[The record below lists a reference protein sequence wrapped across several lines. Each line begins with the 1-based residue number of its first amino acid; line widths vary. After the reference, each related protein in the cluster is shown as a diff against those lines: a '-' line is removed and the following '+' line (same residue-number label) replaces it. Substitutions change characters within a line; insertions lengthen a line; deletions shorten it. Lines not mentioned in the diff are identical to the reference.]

1 MTQQNGRDADV
12 LDEDGES
19 GEASLPGAMGAA
31 ASQHAAVTSEPASS
45 ASPVD
50 STEPA
55 SVAFSADPVSSTGSA
70 DSVDSADP
78 ASPADPASSVD
89 QADSAGSVDS
99 VSPVGLAFSADSANS
114 AGPLS
119 PADPAVTSVFSV
131 ASIAS
136 ATSTPATVP
145 AVPEV
150 PDIPAIP
157 TVLTAASESVNGR
170 DSADSNALSNPAN
183 LGHPADSSTP
193 ENPGSPADSEDPGAP
208 AVTGDFN
215 DYSGSDSSAS
225 HGDSN
230 NHNESGDFGN
240 PVNNDRP
247 SDSTNPVTPSDSTN
261 PATPGDSTNPANPQ
275 TPGDE
280 PNPETLMIEQVEQR
294 DAPVGAAASP
304 NPPQISLAPIKKL
317 RAQFNPLADGL
328 VYLVV
333 FLGGFVGTAVRY
345 GVSAL
350 FPSSGSEFP
359 VGTFIANVAACF
371 LFSLLA
377 ETMAHASWI
386 RRRTRQLLSRGLG
399 LGLCGGLSTM
409 STMAVESLTDM
420 LDHEPWMAVS
430 YMVASVVAGTIC
442 CIAGVLL
449 AHALTA
455 SRAAKSLRRMSGGS
469 KASHNVRRTDSTSV
483 GGGNPAS
490 RHAQASGHAQAS
502 AGGNPTATGGAAAGN
517 DPNMP
522 AAFEPTPITA
532 EIPLVPDPVTGEVH

>member
-1 MTQQNGRDADV
+1 MTQQNGRDVDV
-12 LDEDGES
+12 PDEDGEGS
-19 GEASLPGAMGAA
+19 EASLPGAMGAA
-31 ASQHAAVTSEPASS
+31 VPQRAAVASEPASS
-45 ASPVD
+45 TSPVD
-50 STEPA
+50 SAEPA
-55 SVAFSADPVSSTGSA
+55 SA
-70 DSVDSADP
+70 
-78 ASPADPASSVD
+78 
-89 QADSAGSVDS
+89 
-99 VSPVGLAFSADSANS
+99 AFSADSADS
-114 AGPLS
+114 AGSPA

-136 ATSTPATVP
+136 AASVPASVP

-150 PDIPAIP
+150 PDIPVIS
-157 TVLTAASESVNGR
+157 TVLTSASELVNGQ
-170 DSADSNALSNPAN
+170 DSADSS
-183 LGHPADSSTP
+183 
-193 ENPGSPADSEDPGAP
+193 AP
-208 AVTGDFN
+208 
-215 DYSGSDSSAS
+215 S
-225 HGDSN
+225 
-230 NHNESGDFGN
+230 N
-240 PVNNDRP
+240 PVNP
-247 SDSTNPVTPSDSTN
+247 SGSANHADLGESTDHTTL
-261 PATPGDSTNPANPQ
+261 ANPQ
-275 TPGDE
+275 NPGDE
-280 PNPETLMIEQVEQR
+280 PKPETLMIEQVEQH

-350 FPSSGSEFP
+350 FPSSGTEFP
-359 VGTFIANVAACF
+359 VDTFIANVAACF

-409 STMAVESLTDM
+409 STMAVESLADM

-430 YMVASVVAGTIC
+430 YMVASVVVGTIC
-442 CIAGVLL
+442 CVAGVLL
-449 AHALTA
+449 AHVLTA

-469 KASHNVRRTDSTSV
+469 KASHNPRRANPTSV

-490 RHAQASGHAQAS
+490 GHAQTS
-502 AGGNPTATGGAAAGN
+502 TGGDSTAANGVAAGS

-522 AAFEPTPITA
+522 ASFEPTPITA

>member
-1 MTQQNGRDADV
+1 MTQQNGRDVDV
-12 LDEDGES
+12 SDEDGE
-19 GEASLPGAMGAA
+19 GGGASLPGAMGAA
-31 ASQHAAVTSEPASS
+31 VPQRAAVASEPASS
-45 ASPVD
+45 TSPVD
-50 STEPA
+50 SAEPA
-55 SVAFSADPVSSTGSA
+55 SA
-70 DSVDSADP
+70 
-78 ASPADPASSVD
+78 
-89 QADSAGSVDS
+89 
-99 VSPVGLAFSADSANS
+99 AFSADSADS
-114 AGPLS
+114 AGSPA

-131 ASIAS
+131 ASIVSAAS
-136 ATSTPATVP
+136 VPASVP

-150 PDIPAIP
+150 PDIPVIS
-157 TVLTAASESVNGR
+157 TVLTSASELVNGQ
-170 DSADSNALSNPAN
+170 DSADSS
-183 LGHPADSSTP
+183 
-193 ENPGSPADSEDPGAP
+193 AP
-208 AVTGDFN
+208 
-215 DYSGSDSSAS
+215 S
-225 HGDSN
+225 
-230 NHNESGDFGN
+230 N
-240 PVNNDRP
+240 PVNP
-247 SDSTNPVTPSDSTN
+247 SGSANHADLGESTDHTTL
-261 PATPGDSTNPANPQ
+261 ANPQ
-275 TPGDE
+275 NPGDE
-280 PNPETLMIEQVEQR
+280 PKPETLMIEQVEQH

-350 FPSSGSEFP
+350 FPSSGTEFP
-359 VGTFIANVAACF
+359 VDTFIANVAACF

-409 STMAVESLTDM
+409 STMAVESLADM

-430 YMVASVVAGTIC
+430 YMVASVVVGTIC
-442 CIAGVLL
+442 CVAGVLL
-449 AHALTA
+449 AHVLTA

-469 KASHNVRRTDSTSV
+469 KASHNPRRANPTSV

-490 RHAQASGHAQAS
+490 GHAQTS
-502 AGGNPTATGGAAAGN
+502 TGGDSTAANGVAAGS

-522 AAFEPTPITA
+522 ASFEPTPITA

>member
-1 MTQQNGRDADV
+1 MTQQNGRDVDV
-12 LDEDGES
+12 PDEDGEG

-31 ASQHAAVTSEPASS
+31 VPQRAAVASEPASS
-45 ASPVD
+45 TSPVD
-50 STEPA
+50 SAEPA
-55 SVAFSADPVSSTGSA
+55 SA
-70 DSVDSADP
+70 
-78 ASPADPASSVD
+78 
-89 QADSAGSVDS
+89 
-99 VSPVGLAFSADSANS
+99 AFSADSADS
-114 AGPLS
+114 AGSPA

-136 ATSTPATVP
+136 AASVPASVP

-150 PDIPAIP
+150 PDIPVIS
-157 TVLTAASESVNGR
+157 TVLTSASESVNGR
-170 DSADSNALSNPAN
+170 DSADSS
-183 LGHPADSSTP
+183 
-193 ENPGSPADSEDPGAP
+193 
-208 AVTGDFN
+208 DF
-215 DYSGSDSSAS
+215 S
-225 HGDSN
+225 
-230 NHNESGDFGN
+230 N
-240 PVNNDRP
+240 PVNP
-247 SDSTNPVTPSDSTN
+247 SGSAKHADLGESTDHTTL
-261 PATPGDSTNPANPQ
+261 ANPQ
-275 TPGDE
+275 NPGDE
-280 PNPETLMIEQVEQR
+280 PNPETLMIEQVEQH

-350 FPSSGSEFP
+350 FPSSGTEFP

-409 STMAVESLTDM
+409 STVAVESLTDM

-430 YMVASVVAGTIC
+430 YMVASVVVGTIC
-442 CIAGVLL
+442 CVAGVLL
-449 AHALTA
+449 AHVLTA

-469 KASHNVRRTDSTSV
+469 KASHNPRRANPTSV

-490 RHAQASGHAQAS
+490 GHAQTS
-502 AGGNPTATGGAAAGN
+502 TGGGPTAVNGVTAGS

-522 AAFEPTPITA
+522 ASFEPAPITA

>member
-1 MTQQNGRDADV
+1 MTQQNGRDVDV
-12 LDEDGES
+12 PDEDGEG
-19 GEASLPGAMGAA
+19 GEASLPDAMGVAVP
-31 ASQHAAVTSEPASS
+31 QRAAVASEPASS
-45 ASPVD
+45 TSPVD
-50 STEPA
+50 SAESA
-55 SVAFSADPVSSTGSA
+55 SA
-70 DSVDSADP
+70 
-78 ASPADPASSVD
+78 
-89 QADSAGSVDS
+89 
-99 VSPVGLAFSADSANS
+99 AFSADSADS
-114 AGPLS
+114 AGSPA

-136 ATSTPATVP
+136 AASVP
-145 AVPEV
+145 ASVPAMPEV
-150 PDIPAIP
+150 PDIPVIS
-157 TVLTAASESVNGR
+157 TVLTSASESVNGR
-170 DSADSNALSNPAN
+170 DSADSSDFSNPAN
-183 LGHPADSSTP
+183 PGHPADFNSPDNS
-193 ENPGSPADSEDPGAP
+193 GSPADFEDSGTP
-208 AVTGDFN
+208 AVAGDFN
-215 DYSGSDSSAS
+215 DYSGSD
-225 HGDSN
+225 G
-230 NHNESGDFGN
+230 
-240 PVNNDRP
+240 
-247 SDSTNPVTPSDSTN
+247 STNPSKSSNHGET
-261 PATPGDSTNPANPQ
+261 
-275 TPGDE
+275 GDE
-280 PNPETLMIEQVEQR
+280 PNPETLMIERVEQH

-350 FPSSGSEFP
+350 FPSSGTEFP

-409 STMAVESLTDM
+409 STVAVESLADM

-430 YMVASVVAGTIC
+430 YMVASVVVGTIC
-442 CIAGVLL
+442 CVAGVLL
-449 AHALTA
+449 AHVLTA

-469 KASHNVRRTDSTSV
+469 KASHNPRRANPTSV

-490 RHAQASGHAQAS
+490 GHAQTS
-502 AGGNPTATGGAAAGN
+502 TGGDSTAANGVAAGS

-522 AAFEPTPITA
+522 ASFEPTPITA

>member
-19 GEASLPGAMGAA
+19 GEASLPGATGAA

-55 SVAFSADPVSSTGSA
+55 SAAFSADSVSPVDPAFSTDSVHSTDSA
-70 DSVDSADP
+70 DSVSSADP

-99 VSPVGLAFSADSANS
+99 VSPVGPAFSADSVDS

-145 AVPEV
+145 TVPEV
-150 PDIPAIP
+150 PDIPAMP

-183 LGHPADSSTP
+183 PGHPADSNTP
-193 ENPGSPADSEDPGAP
+193 ENPGSPADSEDFGAL

-215 DYSGSDSSAS
+215 DYSGSD
-225 HGDSN
+225 
-230 NHNESGDFGN
+230 
-240 PVNNDRP
+240 
-247 SDSTNPVTPSDSTN
+247 
-261 PATPGDSTNPANPQ
+261 DSTNPANPQ

-280 PNPETLMIEQVEQR
+280 PNPETLMIEQVEQH

-359 VGTFIANVAACF
+359 VDTFIANVAACF

-449 AHALTA
+449 AHVLTA

-469 KASHNVRRTDSTSV
+469 KASHNTRRTDSTSV

-490 RHAQASGHAQAS
+490 GNPASGHAQAS
-502 AGGNPTATGGAAAGN
+502 AGGNPTATGGSAAGN

>member
-1 MTQQNGRDADV
+1 MTQQNGRDVDV
-12 LDEDGES
+12 PDEDGEG

-31 ASQHAAVTSEPASS
+31 VPQRAAVASEPASS
-45 ASPVD
+45 TSPVD
-50 STEPA
+50 SAEPA
-55 SVAFSADPVSSTGSA
+55 SA
-70 DSVDSADP
+70 
-78 ASPADPASSVD
+78 
-89 QADSAGSVDS
+89 
-99 VSPVGLAFSADSANS
+99 AFSADSADS
-114 AGPLS
+114 AGSPA

-131 ASIAS
+131 ASIVSAAS
-136 ATSTPATVP
+136 VP
-145 AVPEV
+145 AMPEV
-150 PDIPAIP
+150 PDIPVIS
-157 TVLTAASESVNGR
+157 TVLTSASESVNGR
-170 DSADSNALSNPAN
+170 DSADSSAL
-183 LGHPADSSTP
+183 
-193 ENPGSPADSEDPGAP
+193 
-208 AVTGDFN
+208 
-215 DYSGSDSSAS
+215 
-225 HGDSN
+225 
-230 NHNESGDFGN
+230 GN
-240 PVNNDRP
+240 PVNP
-247 SDSTNPVTPSDSTN
+247 SGPANHADLGESTDHTTL
-261 PATPGDSTNPANPQ
+261 ANPQ
-275 TPGDE
+275 NPGDE
-280 PNPETLMIEQVEQR
+280 PKSETLMIEQVEQH

-350 FPSSGSEFP
+350 FPSSGTEFP

-430 YMVASVVAGTIC
+430 YMVASVVVGTIC
-442 CIAGVLL
+442 CVAGVLL
-449 AHALTA
+449 AHVLTA

-469 KASHNVRRTDSTSV
+469 KASHNPRRANPTSV
-483 GGGNPAS
+483 GDGNP
-490 RHAQASGHAQAS
+490 ASGHAQTS
-502 AGGNPTATGGAAAGN
+502 TGGDSTAANGVAAGS

-522 AAFEPTPITA
+522 ASFEPTPITA

>member
-1 MTQQNGRDADV
+1 MTQQNGRDVDV
-12 LDEDGES
+12 PDEDGEG

-31 ASQHAAVTSEPASS
+31 VPQRAAVASEPASS
-45 ASPVD
+45 TSPVD
-50 STEPA
+50 SAEPA
-55 SVAFSADPVSSTGSA
+55 SA
-70 DSVDSADP
+70 
-78 ASPADPASSVD
+78 
-89 QADSAGSVDS
+89 
-99 VSPVGLAFSADSANS
+99 AFSADSADS
-114 AGPLS
+114 AGSPA

-136 ATSTPATVP
+136 AASVPASVP

-150 PDIPAIP
+150 PDIPVIS
-157 TVLTAASESVNGR
+157 TVLTSASESVNGR
-170 DSADSNALSNPAN
+170 DSADSSAL
-183 LGHPADSSTP
+183 
-193 ENPGSPADSEDPGAP
+193 
-208 AVTGDFN
+208 
-215 DYSGSDSSAS
+215 
-225 HGDSN
+225 
-230 NHNESGDFGN
+230 GN
-240 PVNNDRP
+240 PVNP
-247 SDSTNPVTPSDSTN
+247 SGSANHADLGESTDHTTL
-261 PATPGDSTNPANPQ
+261 ANPQ
-275 TPGDE
+275 NPGDE
-280 PNPETLMIEQVEQR
+280 SNPETLMIEQVEQH

-350 FPSSGSEFP
+350 FPSSGTEFP

-409 STMAVESLTDM
+409 STVAVESLTDM

-430 YMVASVVAGTIC
+430 YMVASVVVGTIC

-449 AHALTA
+449 AHVLTA

-469 KASHNVRRTDSTSV
+469 KASHNARRADSTSV

-490 RHAQASGHAQAS
+490 GHAQTS
-502 AGGNPTATGGAAAGN
+502 TGGDSTAVNGVTAGS

-522 AAFEPTPITA
+522 ASFEPTPITA

>member
-1 MTQQNGRDADV
+1 MTQQNGRDVDV
-12 LDEDGES
+12 PDEDGEG

-31 ASQHAAVTSEPASS
+31 VPQRAAVASEPASS
-45 ASPVD
+45 TSPVD
-50 STEPA
+50 SAEPA
-55 SVAFSADPVSSTGSA
+55 SA
-70 DSVDSADP
+70 
-78 ASPADPASSVD
+78 
-89 QADSAGSVDS
+89 
-99 VSPVGLAFSADSANS
+99 AFSADSADS
-114 AGPLS
+114 AGSPA

-136 ATSTPATVP
+136 AASVPASVP

-150 PDIPAIP
+150 PDIPVIS
-157 TVLTAASESVNGR
+157 TVLTSASESVNGR
-170 DSADSNALSNPAN
+170 DSADSSAL
-183 LGHPADSSTP
+183 
-193 ENPGSPADSEDPGAP
+193 
-208 AVTGDFN
+208 
-215 DYSGSDSSAS
+215 
-225 HGDSN
+225 
-230 NHNESGDFGN
+230 GN
-240 PVNNDRP
+240 PVNP
-247 SDSTNPVTPSDSTN
+247 SGSAKHADLGESTDHTTL
-261 PATPGDSTNPANPQ
+261 ANPQ
-275 TPGDE
+275 NPGDE
-280 PNPETLMIEQVEQR
+280 PNPETLMIEQVEQH

-350 FPSSGSEFP
+350 FPSSGTEFP

-409 STMAVESLTDM
+409 STVAVESLTDM

-430 YMVASVVAGTIC
+430 YMVASVVVGTIC

-449 AHALTA
+449 AHVLTA

-469 KASHNVRRTDSTSV
+469 KASHNARRADSTSV

-490 RHAQASGHAQAS
+490 GHAQTS
-502 AGGNPTATGGAAAGN
+502 TGGDSTAANGVASGS

-522 AAFEPTPITA
+522 ASFEPTPITA

>member
-1 MTQQNGRDADV
+1 MTQQNGRDVDV
-12 LDEDGES
+12 PDEDGEG
-19 GEASLPGAMGAA
+19 GEASLLGAMGAA
-31 ASQHAAVTSEPASS
+31 VPQRAAVASEPASS
-45 ASPVD
+45 TSPVD
-50 STEPA
+50 SAEPA
-55 SVAFSADPVSSTGSA
+55 SA
-70 DSVDSADP
+70 
-78 ASPADPASSVD
+78 
-89 QADSAGSVDS
+89 
-99 VSPVGLAFSADSANS
+99 AFSADSADS
-114 AGPLS
+114 AGSPA

-136 ATSTPATVP
+136 AASVPASVP

-150 PDIPAIP
+150 PDIPVIS
-157 TVLTAASESVNGR
+157 TVLTSASESVNGR
-170 DSADSNALSNPAN
+170 DSADSSDLSNPAN
-183 LGHPADSSTP
+183 P
-193 ENPGSPADSEDPGAP
+193 
-208 AVTGDFN
+208 
-215 DYSGSDSSAS
+215 SGSA
-225 HGDSN
+225 
-230 NHNESGDFGN
+230 NHADLGESTDH
-240 PVNNDRP
+240 
-247 SDSTNPVTPSDSTN
+247 TTL
-261 PATPGDSTNPANPQ
+261 ANPQ
-275 TPGDE
+275 NPGDE
-280 PNPETLMIEQVEQR
+280 PNPETLMIEQVEQH

-350 FPSSGSEFP
+350 FPSSGTEFP

-409 STMAVESLTDM
+409 STVAVESLADM

-430 YMVASVVAGTIC
+430 YMVASVVVGTIC
-442 CIAGVLL
+442 CVAGVLL
-449 AHALTA
+449 AHVLTA

-469 KASHNVRRTDSTSV
+469 KASHNARRADSTSV

-490 RHAQASGHAQAS
+490 GHAQTS
-502 AGGNPTATGGAAAGN
+502 TGGDSTAANGVAAGS

-522 AAFEPTPITA
+522 ASFEPTPITA

>member
-1 MTQQNGRDADV
+1 M
-12 LDEDGES
+12 
-19 GEASLPGAMGAA
+19 
-31 ASQHAAVTSEPASS
+31 
-45 ASPVD
+45 
-50 STEPA
+50 
-55 SVAFSADPVSSTGSA
+55 
-70 DSVDSADP
+70 
-78 ASPADPASSVD
+78 
-89 QADSAGSVDS
+89 
-99 VSPVGLAFSADSANS
+99 
-114 AGPLS
+114 
-119 PADPAVTSVFSV
+119 
-131 ASIAS
+131 
-136 ATSTPATVP
+136 
-145 AVPEV
+145 PEV
-150 PDIPAIP
+150 PDIPVMS
-157 TVLTAASESVNGR
+157 TVLTAASESVNGW
-170 DSADSNALSNPAN
+170 DSADSS
-183 LGHPADSSTP
+183 
-193 ENPGSPADSEDPGAP
+193 AP
-208 AVTGDFN
+208 
-215 DYSGSDSSAS
+215 S
-225 HGDSN
+225 
-230 NHNESGDFGN
+230 N
-240 PVNNDRP
+240 PVNP
-247 SDSTNPVTPSDSTN
+247 SGSANHTT
-261 PATPGDSTNPANPQ
+261 PANPQ
-275 TPGDE
+275 NPGDE
-280 PNPETLMIEQVEQR
+280 PNPETLMIEQVEQH

-304 NPPQISLAPIKKL
+304 NPPQISLAPIKKF

-350 FPSSGSEFP
+350 FPSSGTEFP

-430 YMVASVVAGTIC
+430 YMVASVVVGTIC

-449 AHALTA
+449 AHVLTA

-469 KASHNVRRTDSTSV
+469 KVSHNPRRANPTSV

-490 RHAQASGHAQAS
+490 GHAQTS
-502 AGGNPTATGGAAAGN
+502 TGGGPTAADGVTAGS

-522 AAFEPTPITA
+522 ASFEPTPITA

>member
-1 MTQQNGRDADV
+1 MTQQNGRDVDV
-12 LDEDGES
+12 PDEDGEG

-31 ASQHAAVTSEPASS
+31 VPQRAAVASEPASS
-45 ASPVD
+45 TSPVD
-50 STEPA
+50 SAEPA
-55 SVAFSADPVSSTGSA
+55 SA
-70 DSVDSADP
+70 
-78 ASPADPASSVD
+78 
-89 QADSAGSVDS
+89 
-99 VSPVGLAFSADSANS
+99 AFSADSADS
-114 AGPLS
+114 AGSPA

-131 ASIAS
+131 ASIVSAAS
-136 ATSTPATVP
+136 VP
-145 AVPEV
+145 AMPEV
-150 PDIPAIP
+150 PDIPVIS
-157 TVLTAASESVNGR
+157 TVLTSASESVNGR
-170 DSADSNALSNPAN
+170 DSADSSAL
-183 LGHPADSSTP
+183 
-193 ENPGSPADSEDPGAP
+193 
-208 AVTGDFN
+208 
-215 DYSGSDSSAS
+215 
-225 HGDSN
+225 
-230 NHNESGDFGN
+230 GN
-240 PVNNDRP
+240 PVNP
-247 SDSTNPVTPSDSTN
+247 SGSANHADL
-261 PATPGDSTNPANPQ
+261 ANPQ
-275 TPGDE
+275 NPGDE
-280 PNPETLMIEQVEQR
+280 PKPETLMIEQVEQH

-350 FPSSGSEFP
+350 FPSSGTEFP
-359 VGTFIANVAACF
+359 VDTFIANVAACF

-409 STMAVESLTDM
+409 STMAVESLADM

-430 YMVASVVAGTIC
+430 YMVASVVVGTIC
-442 CIAGVLL
+442 CVAGVLL
-449 AHALTA
+449 AHVLTA

-469 KASHNVRRTDSTSV
+469 KASHNPRRANPTSV

-490 RHAQASGHAQAS
+490 GHAQTS
-502 AGGNPTATGGAAAGN
+502 TGGDSTAANGVAAGS

-522 AAFEPTPITA
+522 ASFEPTPITA

>member
-1 MTQQNGRDADV
+1 M
-12 LDEDGES
+12 L
-19 GEASLPGAMGAA
+19 
-31 ASQHAAVTSEPASS
+31 TS
-45 ASPVD
+45 
-50 STEPA
+50 
-55 SVAFSADPVSSTGSA
+55 
-70 DSVDSADP
+70 
-78 ASPADPASSVD
+78 
-89 QADSAGSVDS
+89 
-99 VSPVGLAFSADSANS
+99 
-114 AGPLS
+114 
-119 PADPAVTSVFSV
+119 
-131 ASIAS
+131 
-136 ATSTPATVP
+136 
-145 AVPEV
+145 
-150 PDIPAIP
+150 
-157 TVLTAASESVNGR
+157 ASESVNGR
-170 DSADSNALSNPAN
+170 DSADSSDFSNPAN
-183 LGHPADSSTP
+183 PGHPADFNSPDNS
-193 ENPGSPADSEDPGAP
+193 GSPADFEDSGTP
-208 AVTGDFN
+208 AVAGDFN
-215 DYSGSDSSAS
+215 DYSGSD
-225 HGDSN
+225 G
-230 NHNESGDFGN
+230 
-240 PVNNDRP
+240 
-247 SDSTNPVTPSDSTN
+247 STNPSKSSNHGET
-261 PATPGDSTNPANPQ
+261 
-275 TPGDE
+275 GDE
-280 PNPETLMIEQVEQR
+280 PNPETLMMEQVEQH

-350 FPSSGSEFP
+350 FPSSGTEFP

-409 STMAVESLTDM
+409 STVAVESLTDM

-430 YMVASVVAGTIC
+430 YMVASAVVGTIC

-449 AHALTA
+449 AHVLTA

-469 KASHNVRRTDSTSV
+469 KASHNPRQANPTSV

-490 RHAQASGHAQAS
+490 GHAQTS
-502 AGGNPTATGGAAAGN
+502 TGGGPTAVNGVTAGS

-522 AAFEPTPITA
+522 ASFEPAPITA

>member
-1 MTQQNGRDADV
+1 MTQQNGRDVDV
-12 LDEDGES
+12 PDEDGEG
-19 GEASLPGAMGAA
+19 GEASLPGAMGTAVP
-31 ASQHAAVTSEPASS
+31 QCAAVASEPASS
-45 ASPVD
+45 TSPVD
-50 STEPA
+50 SAESA
-55 SVAFSADPVSSTGSA
+55 SA
-70 DSVDSADP
+70 
-78 ASPADPASSVD
+78 
-89 QADSAGSVDS
+89 
-99 VSPVGLAFSADSANS
+99 AFSADSAGS
-114 AGPLS
+114 PA
-119 PADPAVTSVFSV
+119 PADPAVTPVFSV

-136 ATSTPATVP
+136 AASVP
-145 AVPEV
+145 ASVPAMPEV
-150 PDIPAIP
+150 PDIPVIS
-157 TVLTAASESVNGR
+157 TVLTSASESVNGR
-170 DSADSNALSNPAN
+170 DSADSS
-183 LGHPADSSTP
+183 
-193 ENPGSPADSEDPGAP
+193 
-208 AVTGDFN
+208 DF
-215 DYSGSDSSAS
+215 S
-225 HGDSN
+225 
-230 NHNESGDFGN
+230 N
-240 PVNNDRP
+240 PVNP
-247 SDSTNPVTPSDSTN
+247 SGSANHADLGESTDHTTL
-261 PATPGDSTNPANPQ
+261 ANPQ
-275 TPGDE
+275 NPGDE
-280 PNPETLMIEQVEQR
+280 PNPETLMMEQVEQH

-350 FPSSGSEFP
+350 FPSSGTEFP

-409 STMAVESLTDM
+409 STVAVESLTDM

-430 YMVASVVAGTIC
+430 YMVASVVVGTIC

-449 AHALTA
+449 AHVLTA

-469 KASHNVRRTDSTSV
+469 KASHNARRADSTSV

-490 RHAQASGHAQAS
+490 GHAQTS
-502 AGGNPTATGGAAAGN
+502 TGGDSTAANGVAAGS

-522 AAFEPTPITA
+522 ASFEPTPITA

>member
-1 MTQQNGRDADV
+1 MTQQNGRDVDV
-12 LDEDGES
+12 PDEDGE
-19 GEASLPGAMGAA
+19 GGGASLPGAMGAA
-31 ASQHAAVTSEPASS
+31 VPQRAAVASEPASS
-45 ASPVD
+45 TSPVD
-50 STEPA
+50 SAEPA
-55 SVAFSADPVSSTGSA
+55 SA
-70 DSVDSADP
+70 
-78 ASPADPASSVD
+78 
-89 QADSAGSVDS
+89 
-99 VSPVGLAFSADSANS
+99 AFSADSADS
-114 AGPLS
+114 AGSPA

-131 ASIAS
+131 ASIVSAAS
-136 ATSTPATVP
+136 VPASVP

-150 PDIPAIP
+150 PDIPVIS
-157 TVLTAASESVNGR
+157 TVLTSASELVNGQ
-170 DSADSNALSNPAN
+170 DSADSS
-183 LGHPADSSTP
+183 
-193 ENPGSPADSEDPGAP
+193 AP
-208 AVTGDFN
+208 
-215 DYSGSDSSAS
+215 S
-225 HGDSN
+225 
-230 NHNESGDFGN
+230 N
-240 PVNNDRP
+240 PVNP
-247 SDSTNPVTPSDSTN
+247 SGSANHADLGESTDHTTL
-261 PATPGDSTNPANPQ
+261 ANPQ
-275 TPGDE
+275 NPGDE
-280 PNPETLMIEQVEQR
+280 PKPETLMIEQVEQH

-350 FPSSGSEFP
+350 FPSSGTEFP
-359 VGTFIANVAACF
+359 VDTFIANVAACF

-409 STMAVESLTDM
+409 STMAVESLADM

-430 YMVASVVAGTIC
+430 YMVASVVVGTIC
-442 CIAGVLL
+442 CVAGVLL
-449 AHALTA
+449 AHVLTA

-469 KASHNVRRTDSTSV
+469 KASHNPRRANPTSV

-490 RHAQASGHAQAS
+490 GHAQTS
-502 AGGNPTATGGAAAGN
+502 TGGDSTAANGVAAGS

-522 AAFEPTPITA
+522 ASFEPTPITA

>member
-1 MTQQNGRDADV
+1 MTQQNGRDVDV
-12 LDEDGES
+12 PDEDGEG

-31 ASQHAAVTSEPASS
+31 VPQRAAVASEPASFT
-45 ASPVD
+45 SPVD
-50 STEPA
+50 SAEPA
-55 SVAFSADPVSSTGSA
+55 SA
-70 DSVDSADP
+70 
-78 ASPADPASSVD
+78 
-89 QADSAGSVDS
+89 
-99 VSPVGLAFSADSANS
+99 AFSADSADS
-114 AGPLS
+114 AGSPA

-136 ATSTPATVP
+136 AASVPASVP

-150 PDIPAIP
+150 PDIPVIS
-157 TVLTAASESVNGR
+157 TVLTSASESVNGR
-170 DSADSNALSNPAN
+170 DSADSSAL
-183 LGHPADSSTP
+183 
-193 ENPGSPADSEDPGAP
+193 
-208 AVTGDFN
+208 
-215 DYSGSDSSAS
+215 
-225 HGDSN
+225 
-230 NHNESGDFGN
+230 GN
-240 PVNNDRP
+240 PVNP
-247 SDSTNPVTPSDSTN
+247 SGSAKHADLGESTDHTTL
-261 PATPGDSTNPANPQ
+261 ANPQ
-275 TPGDE
+275 NPGDE
-280 PNPETLMIEQVEQR
+280 PNPETLMIEQVEQH

-350 FPSSGSEFP
+350 FPSSGTEFP

-409 STMAVESLTDM
+409 STVAVESLTDM

-430 YMVASVVAGTIC
+430 YMVASVVVGTIC

-449 AHALTA
+449 AHVLTA

-469 KASHNVRRTDSTSV
+469 KASHNARRADSTSV

-490 RHAQASGHAQAS
+490 GHAQTS
-502 AGGNPTATGGAAAGN
+502 TGGDSTAANGVASGS

-522 AAFEPTPITA
+522 ASFEPTPITA

>member
-1 MTQQNGRDADV
+1 MTQQNGRDVDV
-12 LDEDGES
+12 PDEDGEG

-31 ASQHAAVTSEPASS
+31 VPQRAAVASEPASFT
-45 ASPVD
+45 SPVD
-50 STEPA
+50 SAEPA
-55 SVAFSADPVSSTGSA
+55 SA
-70 DSVDSADP
+70 
-78 ASPADPASSVD
+78 
-89 QADSAGSVDS
+89 
-99 VSPVGLAFSADSANS
+99 AFSADSADS
-114 AGPLS
+114 AGSPA

-136 ATSTPATVP
+136 AASVPASVP

-150 PDIPAIP
+150 PDIPVIS
-157 TVLTAASESVNGR
+157 TVLTSASESVNGR
-170 DSADSNALSNPAN
+170 DSADSSAL
-183 LGHPADSSTP
+183 
-193 ENPGSPADSEDPGAP
+193 
-208 AVTGDFN
+208 
-215 DYSGSDSSAS
+215 
-225 HGDSN
+225 
-230 NHNESGDFGN
+230 GN
-240 PVNNDRP
+240 PVNP
-247 SDSTNPVTPSDSTN
+247 SGSAKHADLGESTDHTTL
-261 PATPGDSTNPANPQ
+261 ANPQ
-275 TPGDE
+275 NPGDE
-280 PNPETLMIEQVEQR
+280 PNPETLMIEQVEQH

-350 FPSSGSEFP
+350 FPSSGTEFP

-409 STMAVESLTDM
+409 STVAVESLTDM

-430 YMVASVVAGTIC
+430 YMVASVVVGTIC
-442 CIAGVLL
+442 CVAGVLL
-449 AHALTA
+449 AHVLTA

-469 KASHNVRRTDSTSV
+469 KASHNPRRANPTSV

-490 RHAQASGHAQAS
+490 GHAQTS
-502 AGGNPTATGGAAAGN
+502 TGGDSTAANGVASGS

-522 AAFEPTPITA
+522 ASFEPTPITA